1 MILAYKQP
9 QTKQHGFTLM
19 ELMVVMT
26 IIALLTG
33 LVGPLAINSLDKA
46 EAKSELLTLKNTL
59 RKISYRAYILQSPA
73 DIVFKGSEITIN
85 FANRSN
91 EPTKI
96 SNKVLFF
103 KEQTLHFNNY
113 GFVQPLKLQLT
124 YRDQS
129 QELDLGTL
137 INTSVIPE
145 PDE

>member
-1 MILAYKQP
+1 MAYKQL
-9 QTKQHGFTLM
+9 QTKQLGFTLM

-26 IIALLTG
+26 IITLLTG

-59 RKISYRAYILQSPA
+59 RKVSYRAYILQSPT
-73 DIVFKGSEITIN
+73 DMVFKGSEITIN
-85 FANRSN
+85 FTKSSY
-91 EPTKI
+91 EPIKV

-103 KEQTLHFNNY
+103 KEQTLHFNSY
-113 GFVQPLKLQLT
+113 GFVQPLKLQVT
-124 YRDQS
+124 YRDQN